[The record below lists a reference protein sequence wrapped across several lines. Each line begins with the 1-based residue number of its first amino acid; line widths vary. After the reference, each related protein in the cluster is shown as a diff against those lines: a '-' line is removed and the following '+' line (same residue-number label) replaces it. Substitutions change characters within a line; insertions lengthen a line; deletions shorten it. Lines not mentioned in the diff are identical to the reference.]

1 MKAEKQEHYAAFKK
15 KAALRLTAAAAAG
28 AALILLS
35 RSLVSGRAGDMMV
48 RLIMAWTKLDEI
60 NATKVY
66 FFTVRNF
73 MEPLIGVGIVAV
85 ILLSFVLLTGH
96 FTGSF
101 DKIGEALDSL
111 AQDRAGEISLPPEL
125 GYLEN
130 KLVRLQ
136 QQLERERNRA
146 RLEEKRKNDL
156 LLYSAHDIRNPM
168 TSVLGYLILLEDNP
182 ELPTAER
189 EKYTGIALKKA
200 RELDSMINQ
209 LFEAASYSLHE
220 TVLDKRE
227 IDLFSMLDQMK
238 AEHYPELKS
247 GNKSMEIRGEED
259 LLVNADGE
267 RLARAFNNLIKNAIL
282 YSDMG
287 SCIEVDI
294 RRSGEN
300 AVLSFKNQCRPLPE
314 NRLSLIFE
322 QYYRAGRK
330 GDGTGLGLTIAREI
344 ILLHGGSIEARNY
357 AQGLEFIVNLP
368 LALEADH

>member
-28 AALILLS
+28 AALILFS

-60 NATKVY
+60 NAAKVY

-73 MEPLIGVGIVAV
+73 MEPMIGIGIVAV

-111 AQDRAGEISLPPEL
+111 AQDRTGKISLPPEL

-209 LFEAASYSLHE
+209 LFETASYSLHE
-220 TVLDKRE
+220 TVLDRRE

-282 YSDMG
+282 YSDVG

-314 NRLSLIFE
+314 DRLSLIFE

-330 GDGTGLGLTIAREI
+330 GGGTGLGLTIAREI

-357 AQGLEFIVNLP
+357 AKGLEFIVNLP

>member
-15 KAALRLTAAAAAG
+15 KAALKLTAAAAAG

-60 NATKVY
+60 NAAKVY

-85 ILLSFVLLTGH
+85 ILLSFVLLTGR

-111 AQDRAGEISLPPEL
+111 TQDRTGEISLPPEL

-209 LFEAASYSLHE
+209 LFETASYSLHE

-282 YSDMG
+282 YSDVG

-314 NRLSLIFE
+314 DRLSLIFE

-330 GDGTGLGLTIAREI
+330 GTGTGLGLTIAREI

-368 LALEADH
+368 LAPGADH

>member
-15 KAALRLTAAAAAG
+15 KTALRLTAAAAAG
-28 AALILLS
+28 AVLILLS

-60 NATKVY
+60 NAAKVY

-85 ILLSFVLLTGH
+85 ILLSFVLLTGR

-111 AQDRAGEISLPPEL
+111 AQDRTGEISLPPEL

-209 LFEAASYSLHE
+209 LFETASYSLHE

-287 SCIEVDI
+287 SCIKVDI

-314 NRLSLIFE
+314 DRLSLIFE

-330 GDGTGLGLTIAREI
+330 GNGTGLGLTIAREI
-344 ILLHGGSIEARNY
+344 ILLHGGTIEARNY

-368 LALEADH
+368 LAPGADH

>member
-15 KAALRLTAAAAAG
+15 KTALRLTAAAAAG
-28 AALILLS
+28 AVLILLS

-60 NATKVY
+60 NAAKVY

-73 MEPLIGVGIVAV
+73 MEPMIGIGIVAV
-85 ILLSFVLLTGH
+85 ILLSFVLLTGR

-111 AQDRAGEISLPPEL
+111 AQNRTGEISLPPEL

-209 LFEAASYSLHE
+209 LFETASYSLHE

-314 NRLSLIFE
+314 DRLSLIFE
-322 QYYRAGRK
+322 QYYRAGQK
-330 GDGTGLGLTIAREI
+330 GTGTGLGLTIAREI
-344 ILLHGGSIEARNY
+344 ILLHGGTIEARNY

-368 LALEADH
+368 LAPGADH